1 MTSVVPDATFPLDQ
15 IRNARR
21 SPQAGLVSE
30 HFRAPLQFLRDAPQ
44 LGGVQ
49 SRLPPG
55 PSSFLQRGPAFLL
68 HSLGPPMHGLPV
80 HAEHPRYFCLAL
92 SLLEHAGGTQAPRL
106 QRTKIPLHTTWVAHA
121 GHTISNPGLCHLY
134 YARISSEAER
144 IGHQST
150 IWAEATDGFGKSA
163 KAILST
169 PDPYDFSANSALGI
183 ASRISSLPA
192 ALGLVTPSQAFGAD
206 FVLALPGCSRAE
218 ISPTATY

>member
-106 QRTKIPLHTTWVAHA
+106 QRTKIPLHTTWVAHTSESIPNSQ
-121 GHTISNPGLCHLY
+121 GCNLY
-134 YARISSEAER
+134 YARLNKLR
-144 IGHQST
+144 F
-150 IWAEATDGFGKSA
+150 TDDVTSCHGEKE
-163 KAILST
+163 
-169 PDPYDFSANSALGI
+169 
-183 ASRISSLPA
+183 SRHYFQTVADMGGWRSL
-192 ALGLVTPSQAFGAD
+192 
-206 FVLALPGCSRAE
+206 
-218 ISPTATY
+218 